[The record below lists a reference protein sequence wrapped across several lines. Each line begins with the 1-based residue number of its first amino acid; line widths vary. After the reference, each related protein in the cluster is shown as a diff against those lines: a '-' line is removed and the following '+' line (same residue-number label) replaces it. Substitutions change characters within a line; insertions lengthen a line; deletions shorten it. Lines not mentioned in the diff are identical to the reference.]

1 MKKNLRIYS
10 KENLKNGKLTLNKKQ
25 SHYLKNVMRLELE
38 DKISIFNEK
47 DGEWFASIIS
57 IRKNE
62 CSILIEDFIK
72 ASDIFYD
79 VWLLFAPIKQARLDY
94 LSQKTCEM
102 GVKKLFPIFT
112 EYTQVKKINIDRIRS
127 NLIEAAEQCDFNNIP
142 EVSEAINFNYIL
154 DNWDKFFKDRKV
166 IFCDETSKSDVF
178 EILNDQKNKVNSKWA
193 IIVGPEGGFSD
204 FERNNIENKNNS
216 MSISLGPR
224 VIRSD
229 TAVVAILAIFQM
241 IIGDWKK

>member
-10 KENLKNGKLTLNKKQ
+10 KENLQKGNLTLSKKQ
-25 SHYLKNVMRLELE
+25 SHYLKNVMRLKLN

-47 DGEWFASIIS
+47 DGEWDASIIS

-62 CSILIEDFIK
+62 CSILIEKFVKTPDN
-72 ASDIFYD
+72 FYD
-79 VWLLFAPIKQARLDY
+79 VWLLFAPIKQVRLDY
-94 LSQKTCEM
+94 LSQKSCEM

-112 EYTQVKKINIDRIRS
+112 EHTQVKKINIDRINS
-127 NLIEAAEQCDFNNIP
+127 NLIEAAEQCNFNNIP
-142 EVSEAINFNYIL
+142 EVSSAVNFNHIL
-154 DNWDKFFKDRKV
+154 DNWEKFFEDRKV
-166 IFCDETSKSDVF
+166 IFCDERSKSEALEVLKDKKSKY
-178 EILNDQKNKVNSKWA
+178 NNKWA

-204 FERNNIENKNNS
+204 FERNSIDNKNNS
-216 MSISLGPR
+216 LSISLGPR
-224 VIRSD
+224 VMRSD